1 VSSEGE
7 VIMTCEEARGYFVD
21 VWRGDMDETAERA
34 FQTHLHS
41 CETCRRE
48 VESLRNVWEGL
59 GAVPRPEPDAGLRT
73 DFYSS
78 LREWQRRDSERKRPL
93 WWVRH
98 PAVQGIAA
106 AVILAA
112 GIGIGR
118 FTLGHDE
125 GKLTDLQREVNDM
138 RQMVALSLLQQQSA
152 SDRLKGVS
160 WTYRV
165 EQSDIEVQDALLHT
179 LKTDPNENVR
189 LAAVDALRKFSRSP
203 ETRAGLV
210 QALETQRSPIVQV
223 AIIDELV
230 DLGDKSSI
238 RTMNG
243 LLQEPELNPSV
254 RKRVQWA
261 VGQLQ

>member
-1 VSSEGE
+1 
-7 VIMTCEEARGYFVD
+7 MTCEEARGYFVD

-48 VESLRNVWEGL
+48 VESLRSVWEGL

-112 GIGIGR
+112 CTGPAVRSVAASNDSAIAQPRRRFISSLQLLIRHLHHIPAPEKRAAATGCGPGGR
-118 FTLGHDE
+118 YT
-125 GKLTDLQREVNDM
+125 KLIKDCR
-138 RQMVALSLLQQQSA
+138 
-152 SDRLKGVS
+152 G
-160 WTYRV
+160 YR
-165 EQSDIEVQDALLHT
+165 
-179 LKTDPNENVR
+179 
-189 LAAVDALRKFSRSP
+189 
-203 ETRAGLV
+203 
-210 QALETQRSPIVQV
+210 
-223 AIIDELV
+223 
-230 DLGDKSSI
+230 
-238 RTMNG
+238 
-243 LLQEPELNPSV
+243 
-254 RKRVQWA
+254 W
-261 VGQLQ
+261 